1 MQYPKHVAVIPD
13 GNRTR
18 AKLHEK
24 SVAEAYMT
32 SYEKALDLIRYTFT
46 QTEVKIFTLRGLST
60 ENGVKRPKEEFDF
73 LMNMYKLVEE
83 DLDGFLHDQQI
94 NFKPIGN
101 FDGIT
106 QDFKEYLLAKQQ
118 RNTYPTDKYFVFAI
132 NYGGRDEIVRGIQTL
147 AKQGIDMQQISEQ
160 QLSQV
165 LDLGNIAP
173 IELVIRTKGD
183 VAKRTSG
190 FMSRWIGYAE
200 LFFTEKKC
208 PELEIEDYQ
217 QALQWFDQVAQERNF
232 GK

>member
-1 MQYPKHVAVIPD
+1 MHYPKHVAVIPD

-46 QTEVKIFTLRGLST
+46 ETEVQVFTLRGLST

-73 LMNMYKLVEE
+73 LMNMHKLVEE
-83 DLDGFLHDQQI
+83 DLDDFLHEHQI

-118 RNTYPTDKYFVFAI
+118 RNTYPTNKYFVFAI
-132 NYGGRDEIVRGIQTL
+132 NYGGRDEILRGIHKL
-147 AKQGIDMQQISEQ
+147 AQQGTDMNTIDEATISQ
-160 QLSQV
+160 A
-165 LDLGNIAP
+165 LDL
-173 IELVIRTKGD
+173 
-183 VAKRTSG
+183 
-190 FMSRWIGYAE
+190 
-200 LFFTEKKC
+200 
-208 PELEIEDYQ
+208 
-217 QALQWFDQVAQERNF
+217 
-232 GK
+232 